1 MPRQV
6 KIGFDKVPS
15 PPVKTYH
22 QLVDIFG
29 TPLQDSAGNPLV
41 TEEDSVISTF
51 AQANNSLSSFVA
63 NSEASESVPVAEQ
76 FGSESEVSTSL
87 LGVTRAEEQLSLFA
101 DVSTYGLD
109 ATNWN
114 YYTVGQGRYP
124 FEWYNRK
131 HPVFGKRGFATFNEE
146 TNEQALYLK
155 SFPTQYSWPQH
166 PRKVTDTF
174 SPTSNFGKY
183 IRFIA
188 LGRWLYEVWKDV
200 DPVFAEN
207 NFLSDVLTI
216 INTNKDPVPIT
227 IGSWTR
233 TPAGG
238 FTTQAQFHNII
249 YTSDTNNDKDCV
261 QVAMDQIEKW
271 TLFYFRIRNETDTY
285 PKYIVN
291 NSDGSQIVYEQFKIE
306 SFTNNPIP
314 QVGQYLYIRDYCNA
328 DITRPGGAATNTSI
342 GVLESRKTFRYQ
354 PGRVSGFTFGLRL
367 KNNPGSSADKIE
379 WGCANQTD
387 QYMFQVS
394 GTKFNIVRRST
405 QRIPNDVIEEEGGM
419 NLVPAE
425 DYQTTD
431 KEVPPS
437 RDNSEEM
444 YTLTIPRDRW
454 NGDKLDGSGP
464 SGHIWNPENVTM
476 YKIEY
481 SWYGAIGAK
490 FYAYVPVGN
499 GDCRWVLLHTFVIE
513 NKLPVPVLEN
523 ADFKFRYV
531 LFNNV
536 TENLTEPTFIYKY
549 GSSYYIDG
557 GDEGSINLTSVTS
570 GTRSFVNPSN
580 TGAIIALHPKDLIF
594 NSSTDTTYG
603 GTANNKKIYPLT
615 LSVFSNNNVRIDI
628 NRIRVSP
635 DGQHGTK
642 SVDLLAGT
650 AFEKDIKF
658 TITDRDTLKLTNSSP
673 SQIDVLDQNAKVI
686 GDGMYNVYS
695 NLVFGA
701 GNQLDTDEVGV
712 LRRSNYNLGATPIG
726 EAVRLVDGTTV
737 DIDPVDDTTEFDA
750 KLVSYRSIVAS
761 DTPIRTN
768 RFKIHFLNPT
778 RRDGRFGS
786 YHWADF
792 AIGVTGDAPTTDTES
807 TENGPQGYLKFGT
820 YDRVYTDTIPQT
832 EYDNNYY
839 FDINQQ
845 LMVEWTNQNHINSL
859 TTIADFREDEGDLG
873 TRLEQ
878 DYRIRG
884 MDLPHSQRNP
894 VNGRVTTN
902 GVLGCVKGSVSTTE
916 YPILKIDEVNVPPNA
931 DFRVVFETNAFPP
944 ISERTLG
951 IAELGASGSGTG
963 YVFTSI
969 PSTATV
975 DQETRY
981 VAYINKPNGTASITD
996 FRLSGSATSYDSATY
1011 ITSIQAKIIKLEDD
1025 NKISSSDDAKD
1036 FAVEDVYRFNIQPLY
1051 LFVAMKSNA
1060 RINNIIVEE
1069 ITSTERTSHVPNF
1082 IGVTGDTGFT
1092 DTSNISIV
1100 KDSLVSPTL
1109 SPSNFIPQPGLS
1121 GVKFDVNTSNPIADQ
1136 RDVLYSFYVGQNE
1149 AVKFGLSNIFE
1160 IDRAYLTSGLFNN
1173 EALYFNAV
1181 PVEDNTSADVQMTLT
1196 VKEQ

>member
-41 TEEDSVISTF
+41 TEENSVISTF

-63 NSEASESVPVAEQ
+63 NSEASESVPVEEQ
-76 FGSESEVSTSL
+76 FGTDSEVSTSL

-109 ATNWN
+109 ATNLN
-114 YYTVGQGRYP
+114 YYTVGEGRYP
-124 FEWYNRK
+124 YEWYNRK
-131 HPVFGKRGFATFNEE
+131 HPVFGKRGFASFNEE

-155 SFPTQYSWPQH
+155 SFPTQYKWPSH

-200 DPVFAEN
+200 DLVFAEN

-227 IGSWTR
+227 IESWNR

-238 FTTQAQFHNII
+238 FTNQAQFHNIL
-249 YTSDTNNDKDCV
+249 YVSDTNNGRDSV

-285 PKYIVN
+285 PKYVVN
-291 NSDGSQIVYEQFKIE
+291 NPDGSKVVYEQFKLEI
-306 SFTNNPIP
+306 FTNNPIP
-314 QVGQYLYIRDYCNA
+314 NVGQYLYIRDYCNA
-328 DITRPGGAATNTSI
+328 DITRPGGEATNTSI

-405 QRIPNDVIEEEGGM
+405 QQIPANVLEEQEGMG
-419 NLVPAE
+419 LIPSE
-425 DYQTTD
+425 DYQTTE

-437 RDNSEEM
+437 RDNSEPM
-444 YTLTIPRDRW
+444 YTLTIPRDKW
-454 NGDKLDGSGP
+454 NGDKLDGSGN
-464 SGHIWNPENVTM
+464 SGYIWSPEKVTM

-490 FYAYVPVGN
+490 FYAYVPIRN
-499 GDCRWVLLHTFVIE
+499 DECRWVLLHTFVIE
-513 NKLPVPVLEN
+513 NKLPTPVLEN

-531 LFNNV
+531 LYNNV

-557 GDEGSINLTSVTS
+557 GDEGSINLSSVTS
-570 GTRSFVNPSN
+570 GTRSFVNPNN
-580 TGAIIALHPKDLIF
+580 TGSILALHPKDLIF
-594 NSSTDTTYG
+594 NSSPDTTYG

-615 LSVFSNNNVRIDI
+615 LSVFSTNNVRIDV
-628 NRIRVSP
+628 NKVTVSP

-642 SVDLLAGT
+642 SVDLQAGT
-650 AFEKDIKF
+650 AFEKDIVF
-658 TITDRDTLKLTNSSP
+658 TVSDRTRLKLAPSSP
-673 SQIDVLDQNAKVI
+673 SQIDVLDKNAKVI
-686 GDGMYNVYS
+686 ADGMYNVYADTIF
-695 NLVFGA
+695 NA
-701 GNQLDTDEVGV
+701 GNQLDVDEVNI
-712 LRRSNYNLGATPIG
+712 LRRSNYNLISSPVG

-737 DIDPVDDTTEFDA
+737 EIDAGEDTTLFSG
-750 KLVSYRSIVAS
+750 KLVGYRSIVAS

-778 RRDGRFGS
+778 RRDGRHAS

-792 AIGVTGDAPTTDTES
+792 AIGVTGDAPTIDTES
-807 TENGPQGYLKFGT
+807 TESGPRGYLKFGA
-820 YDRVYTDTIPQT
+820 YDRVYTDTIPQS

-839 FDINQQ
+839 FDINEQ
-845 LMVEWTNQNHINSL
+845 LMVEWTNQDHLNSL
-859 TTIADFREDEGDLG
+859 TTVADFREDEGNIG

-884 MDLPHSQRNP
+884 MDLPQSQRNP
-894 VNGRVTTN
+894 ANGRVTTN
-902 GVLGCVKGSVSTTE
+902 GLLGCVQGTVSTTN
-916 YPILKIDEVNVPPNA
+916 YPIVGIDTVNVPPNA
-931 DFRVVFETNAFPP
+931 DFRIVFETAAFPP

-951 IAELGASGSGTG
+951 IAELGSGDAGTG
-963 YVFTSI
+963 YVFTSL
-969 PSTATV
+969 PVTTDV
-975 DQETRY
+975 DGTTRF
-981 VAYINKPNGTASITD
+981 VAYINKPAGSASITD
-996 FRLSGSATSYDSATY
+996 FRLSGSSSTYDPATY

-1025 NKISSSDDAKD
+1025 NKIASSDNAKEVI
-1036 FAVEDVYRFNIQPLY
+1036 VEDVYRFNIQPLY
-1051 LFVAMKSNA
+1051 LFIAMKSNA

-1082 IGVTGDTGFT
+1082 IGVTGDTGFS
-1092 DTSNISIV
+1092 DTSNITV
-1100 KDSLVSPTL
+1100 EKDSLVSPTL

-1121 GVKFDVNTSNPIADQ
+1121 GIKFDVNTSNPIADQ
-1136 RDVLYSFYVGQNE
+1136 REKLYSFYVGQNE
-1149 AVKFGLSNIFE
+1149 AVKFGLSNIFD
-1160 IDRAYLTSGLFNN
+1160 IDRAYLTSGLYNN

-1181 PVEDNTSADVQMTLT
+1181 PVQDNSSADVQMTLT